1 VAPDTVSLT
10 STGGKAASGKFVL
23 SAVGGPVG
31 DYVIK
36 VPAALSGEMTV
47 TPAKGSLAH
56 GGSVTVTVTVTSKTA
71 LNTSVTVDPGSITV
85 TVLLAIKA

>member
-1 VAPDTVSLT
+1 MAPDTLSLT

-36 VPAALSGEMTV
+36 VPAGLGGKITV
-47 TPAKGSLAH
+47 TPATGSLADR
-56 GGSVTVTVTVTSKTA
+56 GSVTVTVTVTSKIA
-71 LNTSVTVDPGSITV
+71 LDTHVTVDPGGITV
-85 TVLLAIKA
+85 TVLLGIKA

>member
-1 VAPDTVSLT
+1 VAPDTLAIT

-31 DYVIK
+31 HYAIK
-36 VPAALSGEMTV
+36 VTAGLGGKMTV
-47 TPAKGSLAH
+47 APATGSLAD

-71 LNTSVTVDPGSITV
+71 LNTYVTVDPGGITV
-85 TVLLAIKA
+85 RVLLGIKV

>member
-1 VAPDTVSLT
+1 MAPDTLALT

-31 DYVIK
+31 HYAIK
-36 VPAALSGEMTV
+36 VPAGLGGKMTV
-47 TPAKGSLAH
+47 APATGSLAD

-71 LNTSVTVDPGSITV
+71 LNTHVTVDPGGITV
-85 TVLLAIKA
+85 KVLLGIKA